1 MKKLL
6 SVMAIIAM
14 LTGSLFAFSGCGNKD
29 NGANGNETKADTTEV
44 SYEYGKAK
52 YTVAV
57 PKKEDGSAKYE
68 FVKEKPDGVKYLST
82 FYLATDTADFSIG
95 SAGLVYNTS
104 KTYKEKYGETKAT
117 FQGYLDYM
125 EDPISTIPKENMEIL
140 EINGRKAVKR
150 QIKSG
155 SSGNYKYYGYNYMV
169 EVDDIMPGSYVE
181 ITVSYKNSEGESE
194 AKPLDSEAQDILN
207 SLKIEANN

>member
-29 NGANGNETKADTTEV
+29 NGANGNETKTDTTEV

-117 FQGYLDYM
+117 FQGYLDFM
-125 EDPISTIPKENMEIL
+125 NDPISTIPKD
-140 EINGRKAVKR
+140 
-150 QIKSG
+150 
-155 SSGNYKYYGYNYMV
+155 SSR
-169 EVDDIMPGSYVE
+169 
-181 ITVSYKNSEGESE
+181 
-194 AKPLDSEAQDILN
+194 
-207 SLKIEANN
+207 

>member
-29 NGANGNETKADTTEV
+29 NEKNGNGAKADTTEV
-44 SYEYGKAK
+44 SYAYGKAK

-68 FVKEKPDGVKYLST
+68 FAKEKPDGVKYLST

-117 FQGYLDYM
+117 FQGYLDFM
-125 EDPISTIPKENMEIL
+125 EDPISTIPKENMKIL

-181 ITVSYKNSEGESE
+181 IMVSYKNPDGESE

>member
-140 EINGRKAVKR
+140 EINGRKVVKR

-194 AKPLDSEAQDILN
+194 AKALESEAQDILN

>member
-1 MKKLL
+1 MRGTMKKKSIILGIILTAILL
-6 SVMAIIAM
+6 F
-14 LTGSLFAFSGCGNKD
+14 LTGCSEEIQLQTSG
-29 NGANGNETKADTTEV
+29 TKADTTEV

-117 FQGYLDYM
+117 FQGYLDFM

-181 ITVSYKNSEGESE
+181 ITVPYKNPEGE
-194 AKPLDSEAQDILN
+194 
-207 SLKIEANN
+207 